1 MYYDK
6 IRIEIEF
13 KFSFKIFFEK
23 INSKTFSKKKKF
35 KRRECD
41 KIGNLKYSTWYINAF
56 SLILTIFIMAV
67 INICHIDLE
76 IPSQKAVLK
85 AGFSVNTEKQEN
97 MVVTH
102 TEAITKE
109 ENNDWYLEIPKI
121 NLKAPIEEGTTK
133 EIMDQFIGHFEESK
147 TWIGNVCLAAH
158 NRGYE
163 KNYFAEVKHLVQGDT
178 ILYFYQ
184 GEQKTYIV
192 EKNDIIQDTD
202 LTCLENTEE
211 NSLTLITCVENEP
224 NYRRCV
230 KAVEKKE

>member
-1 MYYDK
+1 
-6 IRIEIEF
+6 
-13 KFSFKIFFEK
+13 
-23 INSKTFSKKKKF
+23 
-35 KRRECD
+35 
-41 KIGNLKYSTWYINAF
+41 
-56 SLILTIFIMAV
+56 MAV

-163 KNYFAEVKHLVQGDT
+163 KNYFAKVKHLVQGDT